1 MASEACLRERLK
13 VIRLP
18 PRSPNLNAFAE
29 RFGPFD
35 QGRVRR
41 SDDLLRPLVA

>member
-1 MASEACLRERLK
+1 MASFSIVTRSTLTHSEGFSSGGGIE

-29 RFGPFD
+29 
-35 QGRVRR
+35 
-41 SDDLLRPLVA
+41 